1 MKKFGFNRIES
12 EKLKEIR
19 ELRNKR
25 SLIQSIKK
33 AKKNG
38 LNPVIA
44 EIKRKSPS
52 KGKIRDI
59 DIVKAAIQLE
69 KGGACAISVLTD
81 KHFGGRIDDLK
92 AVKNSVKIPVLRK
105 DFIVDEFQI
114 YESYAN
120 GADAILLISS
130 LLKEKTENFVRISNN
145 LGLECLIEIHDEE
158 DLEFALDSGSGL
170 IGINNRDLKTLEI
183 DLGTTEKLMHEI
195 PEDRIVV
202 SESGINDKND
212 LRYVLT
218 TGADAVL
225 IGTSIMLAGDIERK
239 IKEFTKLI
247 RFSNPRNSKGNFW
260 AHRPKVDREENRSSQ
275 TL

>member
-1 MKKFGFNRIES
+1 MKKFSFKEIKS

-19 ELRNKR
+19 GLKNKR
-25 SLIQSIKK
+25 SLIQSI
-33 AKKNG
+33 ARVRRRG

-44 EIKRKSPS
+44 EVKRESPS
-52 KGKIRDI
+52 KGKIREMD
-59 DIVKAAIQLE
+59 VSKAAIQME

-81 KHFGGRIDDLK
+81 RHFGGRIEDLI
-92 AVKNSVKIPVLRK
+92 AVKNSVKLPILRK

-114 YESYAN
+114 YESYVY
-120 GADAILLISS
+120 GADAILLIAS
-130 LLKEKTENFVRISNN
+130 LLGEKTKNFVQISNN
-145 LGLECLIEIHDEE
+145 LGLECLVEIHDEE
-158 DLEFALDSGSGL
+158 DLEFALDSGSSL

-212 LRYVLT
+212 LRYVLA

-225 IGTSIMLAGDIERK
+225 IGTSIMLAGDIKRK
-239 IKEFTKLI
+239 VKEFVKL
-247 RFSNPRNSKGNFW
+247 SC
-260 AHRPKVDREENRSSQ
+260 V
-275 TL
+275 

>member
-19 ELRNKR
+19 ELKNKR

-44 EIKRKSPS
+44 EIKRESPS
-52 KGKIRDI
+52 YGKIRD
-59 DIVKAAIQLE
+59 VNPVEAAIKIE

-114 YESYAN
+114 YESYAY
-120 GADAILLISS
+120 GADAILLIAS
-130 LLKEKTENFVRISNN
+130 LLKEKTETFVRISNN

-170 IGINNRDLKTLEI
+170 IGINNRELKTLEI
-183 DLGTTEKLMHEI
+183 DLGTTEKLIHEL

-202 SESGINDKND
+202 SESGINDRND
-212 LRYVLT
+212 LRRVLIA
-218 TGADAVL
+218 GVDAVL
-225 IGTSIMLAGDIERK
+225 IGTSIMVSKDIK
-239 IKEFTKLI
+239 KKVKEFVKLI
-247 RFSNPRNSKGNFW
+247 RFSFEKS
-260 AHRPKVDREENRSSQ
+260 
-275 TL
+275 